1 MTYDIMMF
9 VGTIVVG
16 LLAFFAS
23 LYIIAKVGVW
33 IEDKMK

>member
-1 MTYDIMMF
+1 MMF

-16 LLAFFAS
+16 LLSFFAA
-23 LYIIAKVGVW
+23 LYVVGKAGVW